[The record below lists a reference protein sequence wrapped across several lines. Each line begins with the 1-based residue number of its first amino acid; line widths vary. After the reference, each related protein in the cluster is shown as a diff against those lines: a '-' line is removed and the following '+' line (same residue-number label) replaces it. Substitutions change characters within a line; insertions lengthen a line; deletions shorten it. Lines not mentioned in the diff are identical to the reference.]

1 MLFNKVDIID
11 IVCKMIINSLDN
23 DIIIYI
29 VIDVINFLMLN
40 LILWVFFKLVEML
53 GKFWYLFCLVD

>member
-1 MLFNKVDIID
+1 MLFNIVDIID

>member
-1 MLFNKVDIID
+1 MLFNIVDIID

-40 LILWVFFKLVEML
+40 LIL
-53 GKFWYLFCLVD
+53 